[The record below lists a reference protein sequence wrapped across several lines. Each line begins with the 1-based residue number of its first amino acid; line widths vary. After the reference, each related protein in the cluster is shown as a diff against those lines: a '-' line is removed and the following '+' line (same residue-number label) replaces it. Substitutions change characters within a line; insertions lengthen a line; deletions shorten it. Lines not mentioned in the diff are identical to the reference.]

1 MGRLSHSHDYTCTLV
16 FVISFLAA
24 IMSTFP
30 ENHALSPPSSHI
42 HQPNVKTNL
51 EQMFL
56 LIEGILP
63 FEACLYYQ
71 VLPLSIEGS
80 SLNLGMVNPDDTKAA
95 DYVRRQVSYIN
106 CSIVSRPISSDWHR
120 EILSKFL
127 SHSAKNRQASQ
138 PSQSKANSTSS
149 PFQDQPTLVVG
160 APTEI
165 IEHPHGVIAEQTTAP
180 QQPASS
186 PPVRAGK
193 EDKKNSADM
202 PPAPLSIE
210 LEESVTDLEESP
222 SEKSLPAAEPPL
234 SEHESLVLELPE
246 PANKPSVPAAE
257 EPLPPTDE
265 PSSATAVKEPTAEPG
280 PEVTFDPNR
289 LNPKELTQ
297 ILLKRLITQEG
308 IGRLYLERQST
319 TCRILWSKDGVVQS
333 VVNDISPQLFQGV
346 INELK
351 RMMSLSLI
359 PVRKPKQIE
368 IERIHNQKRILLRFR
383 VMPGDHGEEAT
394 LQILRGAALKFYQQ
408 QQLDNLGRDALG
420 IAQDLQ
426 QRIDDLRAQAQ
437 RNLEVQ
443 DDTKQKTLPAIMTM
457 LKQME
462 QQLHDIL
469 EASD

>member
-1 MGRLSHSHDYTCTLV
+1 
-16 FVISFLAA
+16 
-24 IMSTFP
+24 MSTFP
-30 ENHALSPPSSHI
+30 ENNTLSPPSHSLK
-42 HQPNVKTNL
+42 QTETMANL

-80 SLNLGMVNPDDTKAA
+80 SLNLGMVNPDDAKAA

-106 CSIVSRPISSDWHR
+106 CSIVSRSISSDWHR

-138 PSQSKANSTSS
+138 PPQPKTSAKS
-149 PFQDQPTLVVG
+149 SSFEEQPTLVVG

-165 IEHPHGVIAEQTTAP
+165 IEKPFEDIVETAP
-180 QQPASS
+180 DSHT
-186 PPVRAGK
+186 PPPPKMVTEETTS
-193 EDKKNSADM
+193 EDGDA
-202 PPAPLSIE
+202 PPPLSIE
-210 LEESVTDLEESP
+210 LEEKPSDLKDPSTSEAP
-222 SEKSLPAAEPPL
+222 PTQTASEKKLSL
-234 SEHESLVLELPE
+234 
-246 PANKPSVPAAE
+246 NQ
-257 EPLPPTDE
+257 
-265 PSSATAVKEPTAEPG
+265 
-280 PEVTFDPNR
+280 

-297 ILLKRLITQEG
+297 VLLKRLITQEG
-308 IGRLYLERQST
+308 IGRLYLERQQS

-333 VVNDISPQLFQGV
+333 VVNNISSQLFQGV

-383 VMPGDHGEEAT
+383 VMPGDHGEGAT

-408 QQLDNLGRDALG
+408 QQMDNLGRDALG

-426 QRIDDLRAQAQ
+426 QRIDDLRTQAQ
-437 RNLEVQ
+437 RNLDVQ
-443 DDTKQKTLPAIMTM
+443 DDTKQKTLPTIMTM
-457 LKQME
+457 LKRME
-462 QQLHDIL
+462 QQLNDIM
-469 EASD
+469 EDSD

>member
-1 MGRLSHSHDYTCTLV
+1 MSISPQKKALSSPSHSPQRTETM
-16 FVISFLAA
+16 A
-24 IMSTFP
+24 
-30 ENHALSPPSSHI
+30 
-42 HQPNVKTNL
+42 NL

-80 SLNLGMVNPDDTKAA
+80 SLNLGMVNSDDTKAA

-138 PSQSKANSTSS
+138 FSQPKSQAKSS
-149 PFQDQPTLVVG
+149 PFEDQPTLVVG

-165 IEHPHGVIAEQTTAP
+165 IETPREQIKTSSKTAANNHQPSRGQPSPSLDPPIIETAQPIEQPVQAHSAESHTVEAPHTAEETHQAAA
-180 QQPASS
+180 ASRPPLTIELGEETSQKESLPS
-186 PPVRAGK
+186 PSLV
-193 EDKKNSADM
+193 EDKKSEGTV
-202 PPAPLSIE
+202 P
-210 LEESVTDLEESP
+210 ESR
-222 SEKSLPAAEPPL
+222 
-234 SEHESLVLELPE
+234 
-246 PANKPSVPAAE
+246 
-257 EPLPPTDE
+257 
-265 PSSATAVKEPTAEPG
+265 
-280 PEVTFDPNR
+280 FDPNQS
-289 LNPKELTQ
+289 NPKELTQ
-297 ILLKRLITQEG
+297 VLLKQLITQEG
-308 IGRLYLERQST
+308 IGRLYLERQNAA
-319 TCRILWSKDGVVQS
+319 CRILWSKDGVVQS
-333 VVNDISPQLFQGV
+333 VFDNISSQLFQGV

-394 LQILRGAALKFYQQ
+394 LQILRGAALRFYQQ
-408 QQLDNLGRDALG
+408 QQMDNLGRDALSV
-420 IAQDLQ
+420 AQDLQ
-426 QRIDDLRAQAQ
+426 QRIDDLRAKAQ
-437 RNLEVQ
+437 RNLDVQ
-443 DDTKQKTLPAIMTM
+443 DDTKQKTLPAIMNM

-462 QQLHDIL
+462 QQLNDIIQD
-469 EASD
+469 AN